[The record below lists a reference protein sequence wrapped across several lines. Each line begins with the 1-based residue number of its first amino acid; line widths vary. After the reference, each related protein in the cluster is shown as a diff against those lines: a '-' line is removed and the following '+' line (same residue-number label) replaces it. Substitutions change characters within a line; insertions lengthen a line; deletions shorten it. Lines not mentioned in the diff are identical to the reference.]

1 MVGMFYGNSKTP
13 SFPYLAHRY
22 LTSRMSA
29 IGNRNDCF
37 AEFHCATL
45 SCLIEA
51 SYLQRQRGEKS
62 KALLFHNKV
71 FGLLRAALAENGPL
85 HWLCGQRLVADLHHH
100 Q

>member
-1 MVGMFYGNSKTP
+1 MIPHSWSACSMAISKTP

-62 KALLFHNKV
+62 KALSVWLIAR
-71 FGLLRAALAENGPL
+71 RA
-85 HWLCGQRLVADLHHH
+85 C
-100 Q
+100 

>member
-1 MVGMFYGNSKTP
+1 MVGMFYGDSKTP

-62 KALLFHNKV
+62 KALSVPQQKCLAYCAPR
-71 FGLLRAALAENGPL
+71 LLKMD
-85 HWLCGQRLVADLHHH
+85 LCI
-100 Q
+100 